1 LIRQLENGK
10 FEMVEEYDFNSV
22 NSQGAM
28 SKYNNPTGSG
38 TTDVI
43 TIEMVQKALGDR
55 YVAERDAMEIKYPI
69 TDPKA
74 DYADGAAYDKFI
86 DEQMI
91 AIAKNIGV
99 IAQ

>member
-1 LIRQLENGK
+1 
-10 FEMVEEYDFNSV
+10 MVEEVDLNNPV
-22 NSQGAM
+22 NSKGPM
-28 SKYNNPTGSG
+28 SKYNNPTGG